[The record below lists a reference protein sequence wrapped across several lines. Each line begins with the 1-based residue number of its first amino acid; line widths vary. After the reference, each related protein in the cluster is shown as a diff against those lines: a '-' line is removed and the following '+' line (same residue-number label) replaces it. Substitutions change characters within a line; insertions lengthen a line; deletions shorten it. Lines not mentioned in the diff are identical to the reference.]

1 MRYNEG
7 LMNLQELPL
16 PEFCKR
22 YYQTYT
28 TLTPIQE
35 KAVEAGVLEGKSLL
49 VCAPTASGKTF
60 VATMAL
66 VKALERKRK
75 VLYVVPLK
83 ALANEKYKE
92 YQKLLSGTPYS
103 VALSTGE
110 IEAESAYL
118 GKYDFLILT
127 AEKLDSLL
135 RHPHSW
141 LTEVKTVIIDEIHL
155 LNDPT
160 RGPTVEIIITL
171 LKMLIS
177 PQLIG
182 LSATIGNQKE
192 LANWLEATLVQDS
205 WRPVELKQGI
215 YCNGKLEFY

>member
-66 VKALERKRK
+66 VKALESKRK

-103 VALSTGE
+103 VAISTGE

>member
-1 MRYNEG
+1 LRYNEG

-66 VKALERKRK
+66 VKALESKRK

>member
-1 MRYNEG
+1 
-7 LMNLQELPL
+7 MNLQELPL

-66 VKALERKRK
+66 VKALESKRK